1 MRNLFLF
8 ILIFCTSIQAE
19 VDPQKLSEIRQQ
31 ALDAAVEM
39 LKDKNP
45 TTQEV
50 LKAAR
55 EFEDYLLNQP
65 SEVVTN
71 LQDRGGVK
79 YEANQD
85 KPYTGKHVEYFSDAK
100 GQKSVLPTPFASA
113 KDSVSSSKSSNVPS
127 IFTVVALV

>member
-45 TTQEV
+45 
-50 LKAAR
+50 
-55 EFEDYLLNQP
+55 F
-65 SEVVTN
+65 
-71 LQDRGGVK
+71 
-79 YEANQD
+79 
-85 KPYTGKHVEYFSDAK
+85 
-100 GQKSVLPTPFASA
+100 
-113 KDSVSSSKSSNVPS
+113 
-127 IFTVVALV
+127 